1 MTILICANEHHLHW
15 VYDSRLPGKAYAYPD
30 TPIGTYWAIVAA
42 FTGQKLEV
50 VYFHETGKDA
60 PTYADPQWMGILPFL
75 GVDLA
80 TAYDGSRITDYPEFV
95 HPVDRLLDL
104 ITSDYRDAASLPGF
118 DVERFTIA
126 SAIKYNLQTVQIS
139 AAIERVRQ
147 SNLDTIDRETDT
159 RNYLN
164 YLYNYRSK
172 PNKSE

>member
-80 TAYDGSRITDYPEFV
+80 TAYDASRIADYPEFV
-95 HPVDRLLDL
+95 NPVDRLLDL
-104 ITSDYRDAASLPGF
+104 VASDYLDAARVPGF

-126 SAIKYNLQTVQIS
+126 AAIKYNLQTVQIA
-139 AAIERVRQ
+139 AAIERVCQ
-147 SNLDTIDRETDT
+147 PTLDAITQETDT
-159 RNYLN
+159 RKHLN
-164 YLYNYRSK
+164 HLYNYPQS
-172 PNKSE
+172 